1 MQSDDAEHFMSIA
14 IATARVLGFG
24 IAPGCQQH
32 IRTALEQQV
41 LTIGSAKDEP
51 PTAATDPNVT
61 RALAAAHVARYVT
74 AMVAD
79 ALSTGMPSDGL
90 LHENNFFGA
99 KAWFCPCWPIC

>member
-1 MQSDDAEHFMSIA
+1 MQSDDAEHLMSIA

-32 IRTALEQQV
+32 IRTALEQHPLV
-41 LTIGSAKDEP
+41 MASTKDEP
-51 PTAATDPNVT
+51 PAMSTDLVVT
-61 RALAAAHVARYVT
+61 RVLAAAHVARYVT

-79 ALSTGMPSDGL
+79 ALSTGLPPDGF

-99 KAWFCPCWPIC
+99 KAWFCPCWPVC